1 MSNTRI
7 RFKITSSDLEVSC
20 SCDCQKWIRNLAAKQ
35 VKTDDLLALFSG
47 KFPSGKMF
55 VLDMIE
61 FLRKFDGQLHHF
73 LAGRGGIHHDDH
85 LTIDY
90 DGVRQ
95 LLKKEFPELVEQ
107 FAVAGSVKKVVK
119 RRSGGVDLAPLAD
132 LGKERKF

>member
-1 MSNTRI
+1 MANIRI

-35 VKTDDLLALFSG
+35 VKTDDLQALFSG

-61 FLRKFDGQLHHF
+61 FLRKSDGQLHHF

-85 LTIDY
+85 LTIDF

-95 LLKKEFPELVEQ
+95 LLKQEFPELVAQ
-107 FAVAGSVKKVVK
+107 FAAAGSVKKVVK
-119 RRSGGVDLAPLAD
+119 RRSGEVDLAPLTAMGNK
-132 LGKERKF
+132 L

>member
-1 MSNTRI
+1 MSNNRI

-20 SCDCQKWIRNLAAKQ
+20 GCDCQRWIRNLATKQ

-61 FLRKFDGQLHHF
+61 FLRKSDGQLHHF
-73 LAGRGGIHHDDH
+73 LAARGGIHPDDH
-85 LTIDY
+85 LTIDF

-95 LLKKEFPELVEQ
+95 LLKQEFPELVAQ
-107 FAVAGSVKKVVK
+107 FAAAGSVKKVVK
-119 RRSGGVDLAPLAD
+119 RRSGAVDLAPLAT
-132 LGKERKF
+132 LGKKG